1 MSTVDP
7 GPVPYILKREPPKQ
21 EPPLPKPVTDYGDL
35 SAADLAKQINDDY
48 SVILNSE
55 RANLPR
61 ALAIAEKL
69 NALRLRAVRGEWKN
83 KFSSYGLKISYE
95 TASVYL
101 RIWEHWDDIRT
112 LAAQKGV
119 DPTLLTIDAAREL
132 WARRNDDDATGDAED
147 TEASDAGD
155 DAGAEPDEETEE
167 KAVGKKW
174 LEMLAP
180 DDLIFWL
187 KEVHGVEYLKE
198 LAKALAKVLTPPPPP
213 KVDPLAIPPALQR
226 TVPATQAPASSVSGV
241 QRRY

>member
-1 MSTVDP
+1 MGVGSGCLFNKSGDVTMSTVDP

-132 WARRNDDDATGDAED
+132 WARRNDDATVTDDDAED
-147 TEASDAGD
+147 TEDAAPNGDDESDDDDSNVESDA
-155 DAGAEPDEETEE
+155 
-167 KAVGKKW
+167 V
-174 LEMLAP
+174 
-180 DDLIFWL
+180 
-187 KEVHGVEYLKE
+187 V
-198 LAKALAKVLTPPPPP
+198 
-213 KVDPLAIPPALQR
+213 R
-226 TVPATQAPASSVSGV
+226 RPASWAADRVLEELELEPGDMFE
-241 QRRY
+241 